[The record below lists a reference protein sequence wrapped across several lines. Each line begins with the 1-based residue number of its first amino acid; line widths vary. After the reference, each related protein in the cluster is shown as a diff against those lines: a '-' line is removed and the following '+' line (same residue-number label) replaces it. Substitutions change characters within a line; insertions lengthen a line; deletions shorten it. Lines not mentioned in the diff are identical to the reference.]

1 MRIAYGVMGYGR
13 GHAMRSGAVLP
24 SLMAE
29 HEVTVF
35 AGGDAYDVLAPRF
48 PTVRI
53 PIIGYVYNERGGHS
67 LQRTLSRN
75 FSPMADLLFGGAGSA
90 MVEKEFRERGIDLV
104 ISDSEAWT
112 HRAAQKLKIPRI
124 SYDHVGIIA
133 YCKPHF
139 PPDLRLVGT
148 RDAIGYR
155 ALMGVPERI
164 LISSFYPA
172 EPAYPNTRIVGPML
186 RPEVLQAKAHEGEYL
201 LAYFNKGEHQ
211 YLPHI
216 DRALRLL
223 DLPVVVYGTP
233 YRGIEENLDF
243 RAPSN
248 EGFLHDL
255 ANCKAVLSTAGN
267 QLIGEAIHFGKPIL
281 ALPEEAFEQR
291 LNAYMIERMGVG
303 MRGDRHQLTPS
314 DIDRFLGNYDYYRSN
329 MRHHAGDGREEATQI
344 LHRYVNELGQKKAPA
359 RGARKRSR
367 KAAPVDERVP
377 AALDKAQ
384 GQKRRKAKKGRLLGR
399 PVPAGAV

>member
-13 GHAMRSGAVLP
+13 GHAMRTMSVLP
-24 SLMAE
+24 ALMAE

-53 PIIGYVYNERGGHS
+53 PIIGYQYSAAGTHS
-67 LQRTLSRN
+67 LPKTIARN
-75 FSPMADLLFGGAGSA
+75 FNPMADLLLGGDGMAEVERA
-90 MVEKEFRERGIDLV
+90 MRERGIQLV

-112 HRAAQKLKIPRI
+112 HRVAQRLDIPRI
-124 SYDHVGIIA
+124 SFDHVGIIA

-139 PPDLRLVGT
+139 PPDLWALGM
-148 RDAIGYR
+148 RDAWGYR

-172 EPAYPNTRIVGPML
+172 EPAYPQVKVIGPML
-186 RPEVLQAKAHEGEYL
+186 RNEVISTQPKNGDYL

-211 YLPHI
+211 YLPHV

-223 DLPVVVYGTP
+223 DTKVIVYGTRH
-233 YRGIEENLDF
+233 RGVDDNLDF
-243 RAPSN
+243 RAPSV
-248 EGFLHDL
+248 EGFVRDL
-255 ANCKAVLSTAGN
+255 AHCRAVLSTAGN

-281 ALPEEAFEQR
+281 AMPEKAFEQR

-303 MRGDRHQLTPS
+303 MRGDLMSLSPS
-314 DIDRFLGNYDYYRSN
+314 DVDRFLGNDDYYRSN
-329 MRHHAGDGREEATQI
+329 MGEHRGDGRAEAIEALRGYIGEWVQ
-344 LHRYVNELGQKKAPA
+344 RRSPARRRVAPA
-359 RGARKRSR
+359 GNVAASSAR
-367 KAAPVDERVP
+367 A
-377 AALDKAQ
+377 
-384 GQKRRKAKKGRLLGR
+384 
-399 PVPAGAV
+399 